1 MNLNKIL
8 ISGRTVSSK
17 EKPFV
22 IAEIGINHE
31 GNFDKAIQMVED
43 ACKAETGCVKFQCH
57 II

>member
-43 ACKAETGCVKFQCH
+43 LSLIH
-57 II
+57 ISEPTRPY